1 MANILT
7 HPTNGAIYFDD
18 GTAGSSSVPALTG
31 DAVSLNYDGS
41 AGLNITSY
49 NTTST
54 DRFSIDGDSGRL
66 FSVNDSLTGTIFSV
80 NDAAGLP
87 IIEVESTSST
97 DTITMGTYASNA
109 LVVAGDRVGIG
120 TASPGSS
127 YKLDVTGDVNINGD
141 IVLGGKLDFSG
152 NITAATSDTDVFV
165 VIDAGELKTRTGAQ
179 VASDIGLGNVTNESK
194 ATMFSS
200 PSFTGTPIAPTA
212 SANTNTT
219 QIATTEYVQ
228 TEIGELIGGA
238 PAALDTLNEL
248 AAAIGDDA
256 SYASSITTA
265 LAAKAPLASPN
276 FTGDVD
282 VAGSIT
288 TEGPDGGMVM
298 RTWTGGGSYGMIG
311 TANMSS
317 GEYSLLTDG
326 TSTYLSGGT
335 GGNVYIRG
343 GNNDSSPQ
351 ITVSGGNIGLAG
363 VPSKASEATAIVW
376 DGTNIGYREL
386 GSAAFSATS
395 AFAAASHTQ
404 AFSTIT
410 STPTTVAGYG
420 ITDAVATSALSSYL
434 PLAGGTIDGSLVID
448 TDTGSQPFYVKRSGG
463 LDQAL
468 KLYVDDQNVI
478 FESIQDETA
487 DDYGGF
493 IFNMDA
499 GTTHPYFDVRKNNS
513 TIMRVDGSGNV
524 GIGTTSLTN
533 SSGYST
539 LSISGTTGA
548 QIAFQTAG
556 TGKHYLYSSALD
568 FNIYNSQAGNIRLY
582 TSASERMRITSSGN
596 VGIGTT
602 SPTVNLHVE
611 SSTSAQ
617 FKVGNGT
624 QFLRLYADADEATIL
639 ADGSVDMRF
648 YTAGAEK
655 MRIDTNGNVGIGT
668 TSPAQRLH
676 VSGGHILLD
685 NNKQIRF
692 KDSGATERTIIQLNS
707 SNDLA
712 IGGSYAGAL
721 TFMGGGSYTEQMRI
735 HDNGNVGI
743 GTTSPARKL
752 HVSTGNTDVAARFE
766 NTSSNGTVIEVVT
779 SGDSK
784 TLQIQT
790 DHILANAALHLGSD
804 SYNTY
809 IRGANV
815 GIGTTSPNVS
825 LEVHGADITSSSN
838 TTAASV
844 LRLVRDITDSSYT
857 LRKDSAVDFML
868 SRQQASANNL
878 PYTRLDI
885 RLAGTT
891 DSSTPSLDV
900 MSLLHNGNVGI
911 GTTSPSSKL
920 EVVEA
925 TANTAAAITVDSA
938 SWDAMLS
945 LKNANGTWTIL
956 NDYTGAGTTGA
967 LAFWNGSYRMVID
980 NTGKVGIGTT
990 NPSNKLTVEDTI
1002 GIKRSGVAAITTL
1015 QQNGS
1020 GLTLNAPAGYHPFII
1035 KSNGVEKVRFANTGN
1050 VGIGTTN
1057 PDEKLEVAGKTHLG
1071 GRGQDGGAYIGYA
1084 SLSETQGGAAT
1095 ILGNAVYAGNA
1106 NNVYRKTSGDVGNF
1120 IKMVYSKGITFH
1132 TNVTGNAG
1140 STEYSVENNEQMRID
1155 LNGNVGIGATAP
1167 SVGLQLGNSTSG
1179 QTKTAIFNSEGGVE
1193 AGLTIKSRTNRAK
1206 LAVSDN
1212 DTTAYVVAE
1221 GTIAS
1226 FGRADTAAST
1236 NISVLANGDVGIGTT
1251 SPSRLLTLENNS
1263 STVTNNSQL
1272 RINNAGAGDAYIY
1285 LFAGSDWSLGI
1296 DNSDSDKFKL
1306 CTTNDVSDGTE
1317 VVTVDRNG
1325 NVGIGTTSPQAK
1337 LQVSGGIQMA
1347 DDTDTASAAKV
1358 GTMRYRTAT
1367 NEPVAVTGIELV
1379 TNGNFATASSWTK
1392 SSNVTIS
1399 GGQATFTAN
1408 SAAQY
1413 IIQGSLWAAN
1423 SLSGQKVQLTYT
1435 IVSNSLNAGDFR
1447 IGGYTGASA
1456 FTLQGLPA
1464 TVGTHSVTLDVRTSG
1479 GDDNAI
1485 DIYITSPATSGAL
1498 VIDNLSLIHVT
1509 EEDASYADMCMQT
1522 AASTY
1527 EWVNIVRNSY

>member
-1 MANILT
+1 MS
-7 HPTNGAIYFDD
+7 F
-18 GTAGSSSVPALTG
+18 GS
-31 DAVSLNYDGS
+31 
-41 AGLNITSY
+41 
-49 NTTST
+49 
-54 DRFSIDGDSGRL
+54 
-66 FSVNDSLTGTIFSV
+66 
-80 NDAAGLP
+80 
-87 IIEVESTSST
+87 
-97 DTITMGTYASNA
+97 
-109 LVVAGDRVGIG
+109 
-120 TASPGSS
+120 
-127 YKLDVTGDVNINGD
+127 
-141 IVLGGKLDFSG
+141 
-152 NITAATSDTDVFV
+152 
-165 VIDAGELKTRTGAQ
+165 
-179 VASDIGLGNVTNESK
+179 
-194 ATMFSS
+194 
-200 PSFTGTPIAPTA
+200 
-212 SANTNTT
+212 
-219 QIATTEYVQ
+219 TE
-228 TEIGELIGGA
+228 
-238 PAALDTLNEL
+238 
-248 AAAIGDDA
+248 
-256 SYASSITTA
+256 
-265 LAAKAPLASPN
+265 
-276 FTGDVD
+276 
-282 VAGSIT
+282 
-288 TEGPDGGMVM
+288 
-298 RTWTGGGSYGMIG
+298 
-311 TANMSS
+311 
-317 GEYSLLTDG
+317 
-326 TSTYLSGGT
+326 
-335 GGNVYIRG
+335 
-343 GNNDSSPQ
+343 
-351 ITVSGGNIGLAG
+351 
-363 VPSKASEATAIVW
+363 
-376 DGTNIGYREL
+376 
-386 GSAAFSATS
+386 
-395 AFAAASHTQ
+395 
-404 AFSTIT
+404 
-410 STPTTVAGYG
+410 
-420 ITDAVATSALSSYL
+420 
-434 PLAGGTIDGSLVID
+434 
-448 TDTGSQPFYVKRSGG
+448 
-463 LDQAL
+463 
-468 KLYVDDQNVI
+468 
-478 FESIQDETA
+478 
-487 DDYGGF
+487 
-493 IFNMDA
+493 
-499 GTTHPYFDVRKNNS
+499 
-513 TIMRVDGSGNV
+513 
-524 GIGTTSLTN
+524 
-533 SSGYST
+533 T
-539 LSISGTTGA
+539 LSL
-548 QIAFQTAG
+548 
-556 TGKHYLYSSALD
+556 HY
-568 FNIYNSQAGNIRLY
+568 
-582 TSASERMRITSSGN
+582 
-596 VGIGTT
+596 
-602 SPTVNLHVE
+602 
-611 SSTSAQ
+611 
-617 FKVGNGT
+617 
-624 QFLRLYADADEATIL
+624 
-639 ADGSVDMRF
+639 
-648 YTAGAEK
+648 
-655 MRIDTNGNVGIGT
+655 
-668 TSPAQRLH
+668 
-676 VSGGHILLD
+676 
-685 NNKQIRF
+685 
-692 KDSGATERTIIQLNS
+692 
-707 SNDLA
+707 
-712 IGGSYAGAL
+712 
-721 TFMGGGSYTEQMRI
+721 
-735 HDNGNVGI
+735 
-743 GTTSPARKL
+743 
-752 HVSTGNTDVAARFE
+752 
-766 NTSSNGTVIEVVT
+766 
-779 SGDSK
+779 
-784 TLQIQT
+784 
-790 DHILANAALHLGSD
+790 
-804 SYNTY
+804 
-809 IRGANV
+809 
-815 GIGTTSPNVS
+815 
-825 LEVHGADITSSSN
+825 
-838 TTAASV
+838 
-844 LRLVRDITDSSYT
+844 
-857 LRKDSAVDFML
+857 
-868 SRQQASANNL
+868 
-878 PYTRLDI
+878 
-885 RLAGTT
+885 
-891 DSSTPSLDV
+891 
-900 MSLLHNGNVGI
+900 
-911 GTTSPSSKL
+911 
-920 EVVEA
+920 
-925 TANTAAAITVDSA
+925 
-938 SWDAMLS
+938 
-945 LKNANGTWTIL
+945 
-956 NDYTGAGTTGA
+956 
-967 LAFWNGSYRMVID
+967 
-980 NTGKVGIGTT
+980 GKVGIGTT
-990 NPSNKLTVEDTI
+990 APTVPLDVVGAGKFTGQVTIPATPSASTDAASKGYVDSQVGSADTLQEVTDNGNTTTNSIGIGTTSPDKLLHLEKSSSTSGEELLRLENPNTDGKLTKIGFITNGLNQPQTQIFGGNDNSGQGGQGGNSGAGKFKVTISNPSGTHQEVIYAQNDSSTTNKFTSLSA
-1002 GIKRSGVAAITTL
+1002 G
-1015 QQNGS
+1015 GS
-1020 GLTLNAPAGYHPFII
+1020 EII
-1035 KSNGVEKVRFANTGN
+1035 RLRGDGN

>member
-200 PSFTGTPIAPTA
+200 PSFTGTPVAPTA